1 MSELKIKTWSMPS
14 ADLGSENPFPPLSSN
29 QELHIAQS
37 VDPTVPDEIRQNM
50 IYGHVPNILPYA
62 LQDGYNRERKPRD
75 FRAAVLENNVLRA
88 TFLLELGG
96 RLWSLYH
103 KPSGREL
110 LYVNPVFQPANL
122 ALRNAWFS
130 GGVEWNIGTIGHS
143 PFTCA
148 PLFAARVDG
157 PDGTPVLRMYE
168 WERIR
173 QVTYQIDA

>member
-14 ADLGSENPFPPLSSN
+14 ADLGSENPLPPLLKDR
-29 QELHIAQS
+29 ELHIAQS
-37 VDPTVPDEIRQNM
+37 VDPEVPGEIRQNM
-50 IYGHVPNILPYA
+50 TYGHLPNILPYA
-62 LQDGYNRERKPRD
+62 LQDGYNRKRKWRD
-75 FRAAVLENNVLRA
+75 FRVAVLENEVLRA
-88 TFLLELGG
+88 TFLLEFGG

-110 LYVNPVFQPANL
+110 LSVNPVFQPANL

-148 PLFAARVDG
+148 PLFAA
-157 PDGTPVLRMYE
+157 
-168 WERIR
+168 
-173 QVTYQIDA
+173 A